1 VTVLLPAWLQAGA
14 YSAEVDR
21 YVPTGLLAPNSSL
34 GARGGVRRWSGTELK
49 VVATSPATMQVV
61 VKAGMAWIQ
70 GGYTLLQG
78 SYAVVNDDDVTLTVN
93 TAPSSNSRI
102 DLVILELLDAA
113 YSGATNSAQLR
124 VVQGTAAASPVFPT
138 VTGSYIVLAYIL
150 VGQNVTSISTGAV
163 VDQRTYAAANGGIL
177 PFGSPVLE
185 VSTGRVYTYA
195 GGTTWNYAFGGTPPT
210 VAITPA
216 GGWYNWTGTRGGGP
230 WEDLR
235 ATKVNN
241 IVYVTGLLGNQFSF
255 SNPGTMFTLPSGYRP
270 ERRKLIRMMT
280 GYNIERRVD
289 IYPDGSVQAWP
300 GADGSSH
307 GAGDWWSVD
316 FQILL
321 NNNTVG

>member
-78 SYAVVNDDDVTLTVN
+78 SYAVVNDDDVTLTV
-93 TAPSSNSRI
+93 
-102 DLVILELLDAA
+102 
-113 YSGATNSAQLR
+113 
-124 VVQGTAAASPVFPT
+124 
-138 VTGSYIVLAYIL
+138 TGSYIVLAYIL

-163 VDQRTYAAANGGIL
+163 VDQRTYAAANGGILPVRDAAYRVTLTDL